1 MARYR
6 VDSTHPEDIVC
17 GQVVAPGEVTPNVKQ
32 QDAHDKRLIEEGR
45 LVALPEKPRQPRKS
59 KKEEVAK

>member
-6 VDSTHPEDIVC
+6 VDSTHPEDIAC
-17 GQVVAPGEVTPNVKQ
+17 GQVVAPGEVTSNVNAA
-32 QDAHDKRLIEEGR
+32 DEHDKRLIEEGR
-45 LVALPEKPRQPRKS
+45 LVALPGKPRHPRKS

>member
-6 VDSTHPEDIVC
+6 VDSTHPEDIAC
-17 GQVVAPGEVTPNVKQ
+17 GQVVAPGEVTSSVKQ
-32 QDAHDKRLIEEGR
+32 QDPHDRRLIEEGR
-45 LVALPEKPRQPRKS
+45 LVALPENRQPRKT